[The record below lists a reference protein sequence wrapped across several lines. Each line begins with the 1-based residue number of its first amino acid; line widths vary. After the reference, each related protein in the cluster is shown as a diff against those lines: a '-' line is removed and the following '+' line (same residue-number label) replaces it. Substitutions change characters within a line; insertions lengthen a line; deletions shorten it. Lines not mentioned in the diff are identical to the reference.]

1 MIRDRLPSGKQVV
14 TNHDWLEQTYELD
27 HKGAAVTHPD
37 VHCSEIIRETRDNHY
52 DPHDRAAYL
61 LRRLIT
67 AHLFEDANKRTAW
80 MTAREYLGRHD
91 LTPAQTD
98 KEHVE
103 PVLDAIRAFDVDELS
118 EWLET
123 GTIDES
129 KYNP

>member
-14 TNHDWLEQTYELD
+14 NNHDWLEQQYDLD
-27 HKGAAVTHPD
+27 HKGAAVPHPA
-37 VHCSEIIRETRDNHY
+37 VHCREIIRETRDNHF
-52 DPHDRAAYL
+52 DPYNRAAYL

-80 MTAREYLGRHD
+80 MTTREYLDRHG
-91 LTPAQTD
+91 LKPAKTD
-98 KEHVE
+98 KTDTE

>member
-1 MIRDRLPSGKQVV
+1 MIRDKLPSGKQIVR
-14 TNHDWLEQTYELD
+14 NHDWLEQTYDLD

-37 VHCSEIIRETRDNHY
+37 VHCSDIVRETRDTHF
-52 DPHDRAAYL
+52 DPYNRAAYL

-80 MTAREYLGRHD
+80 MTTREYLSRHD
-91 LTPAQTD
+91 LKPAQTD

-103 PVLDAIRAFDVDELS
+103 PVLDAIRAYDVDELS

-123 GTIDES
+123 GSIDES